1 MGNEHIKM
9 PDLGESVTEATVV
22 EWFVKVGDT
31 VNKYDPILEAQSDKV
46 VTEIPSEFDGKI
58 TEILVEEGE
67 TVPIGTNLLAIQ
79 VGDGADASDI
89 EEQAPDTSKEALQE
103 AFEPEVD
110 LETEKP
116 ETPSSSAPSGEMK
129 ARFSP
134 AVMRIAQEKK
144 IDLSQVEGTGR
155 HGRITRKDVENFEPK
170 EIHQEE
176 SERQEPIKQEK
187 VEQEVTRE
195 RPVESSSR
203 QEVVRADGVRLM
215 IAENV
220 TRSAQEI
227 PHAWMMVEADVTNIV
242 RLREKAKNSFEK
254 DEGIPLSFFPFF
266 VKAVAQALKKH
277 PLLNASWD
285 NGNIIY
291 HKDIN
296 LSIAVATDEHLFV
309 PVIKQADQYS
319 IKGLSKEIQRLADAV
334 RSGKL
339 GADEMKGGT
348 FTVNNTGSFGSVQS
362 MGIISSPQVA
372 ILQVET
378 ISKKILPTDEGFKVA
393 DMVNLSLSI
402 DHRLLDGLQAGRF
415 LQEVKSN
422 LSLFQNEAQ
431 LY

>member
-1 MGNEHIKM
+1 MGNKHIKM

-31 VNKYDPILEAQSDKV
+31 VSKYDPILEAQSDKV

-58 TEILVEEGE
+58 TEILVAEGE
-67 TVPIGTNLLAIQ
+67 TVPIGMNLLAIQ
-79 VGDGADASDI
+79 VGDDI
-89 EEQAPDTSKEALQE
+89 EDLEEIPDTPKEALQE
-103 AFEPEVD
+103 AFEPEAD
-110 LETEKP
+110 LETEEEK
-116 ETPSSSAPSGEMK
+116 PSSSAPSGEMK

-134 AVMRIAQEKK
+134 AVMRIAQEKN
-144 IDLSQVEGTGR
+144 IDLTQVEGTGR
-155 HGRITRKDVENFEPK
+155 HGRITRKDVENFKPK
-170 EIHQEE
+170 ELSQKEVVRE
-176 SERQEPIKQEK
+176 EK
-187 VEQEVTRE
+187 VEKEVVSDKPLET
-195 RPVESSSR
+195 SSR
-203 QEVVRADGVRLM
+203 QEVVRADGVRRM

-242 RLREKAKNSFEK
+242 RLREQTKDTFEK
-254 DEGIPLSFFPFF
+254 EEGIPLSFFPFF

-285 NGNIIY
+285 DGNIIY
-291 HKDIN
+291 HKAIN
-296 LSIAVATDEHLFV
+296 LSIAVATDDHLFV

-319 IKGLSKEIQRLADAV
+319 IKGLSKEIKRLADAV

-362 MGIISSPQVA
+362 MGIINPPQVA

-378 ISKKILPTDEGFKVA
+378 ISKKIVPTDEGFKVA

-415 LQEVKSN
+415 LQEVKAN
-422 LSLFQNEAQ
+422 LNLFQNEAQ

>member
-1 MGNEHIKM
+1 MGNKHIKM

-31 VNKYDPILEAQSDKV
+31 VSKYDPILEAQSDKV

-58 TEILVEEGE
+58 TEILVAEGE
-67 TVPIGTNLLAIQ
+67 TVPIGMNLLAIQ
-79 VGDGADASDI
+79 VGDDI
-89 EEQAPDTSKEALQE
+89 EDLEEIPDTPKEALQE
-103 AFEPEVD
+103 AFEPEAD
-110 LETEKP
+110 LETEEEK
-116 ETPSSSAPSGEMK
+116 PSSSAPSGEMK

-134 AVMRIAQEKK
+134 AVMRIAQEKN
-144 IDLSQVEGTGR
+144 IDLTQVEGTGR
-155 HGRITRKDVENFEPK
+155 HGRITRKDVENFKPK
-170 EIHQEE
+170 ELSQKEVVRE
-176 SERQEPIKQEK
+176 EK
-187 VEQEVTRE
+187 VEKEVVSDKPLET
-195 RPVESSSR
+195 SSR
-203 QEVVRADGVRLM
+203 QEVVRADGVRRM

-220 TRSAQEI
+220 SRSAQEI

-242 RLREKAKNSFEK
+242 RLREQTKDTFEK
-254 DEGIPLSFFPFF
+254 EEGIPLSFFPFF

-285 NGNIIY
+285 DGNIIY
-291 HKDIN
+291 HKAIN
-296 LSIAVATDEHLFV
+296 LSIAVATDDHLFV

-319 IKGLSKEIQRLADAV
+319 IKGLSKEIKRLADAV

-362 MGIISSPQVA
+362 MGIINPPQVA

-378 ISKKILPTDEGFKVA
+378 ISKKIVPTDEGFKVA

-415 LQEVKSN
+415 LQEVKAN
-422 LSLFQNEAQ
+422 LNLFQNEAQ

>member
-1 MGNEHIKM
+1 MGNKHIKM

-31 VNKYDPILEAQSDKV
+31 VSKYDPILEAQSDKV

-58 TEILVEEGE
+58 TEILVAEGE

-79 VGDGADASDI
+79 VGDDT
-89 EEQAPDTSKEALQE
+89 EELEEEIPDTPKEALQE
-103 AFEPEVD
+103 AFEPESD
-110 LETEKP
+110 LETEEEK
-116 ETPSSSAPSGEMK
+116 PSSSAPSGEMK

-134 AVMRIAQEKK
+134 AVMRIAQEKN
-144 IDLSQVEGTGR
+144 IDLTQVEGTGR
-155 HGRITRKDVENFEPK
+155 HGRITRKDVENFKPK
-170 EIHQEE
+170 ELSQKEVVRE
-176 SERQEPIKQEK
+176 EK
-187 VEQEVTRE
+187 VEKEVVSDKPLET
-195 RPVESSSR
+195 SSR
-203 QEVVRADGVRLM
+203 QEVVRADGVRRM

-242 RLREKAKNSFEK
+242 RLREQTKDTFEK

-285 NGNIIY
+285 DGNIIY
-291 HKDIN
+291 HKAIN
-296 LSIAVATDEHLFV
+296 LSIAVATDDHLFV

-319 IKGLSKEIQRLADAV
+319 IKGLSKEIKRLADAV

-362 MGIISSPQVA
+362 MGIINPPQVA

-378 ISKKILPTDEGFKVA
+378 ISKKIVPTDEGFKVA

-415 LQEVKSN
+415 LQEVKAN
-422 LSLFQNEAQ
+422 LNLFQNEAQ

>member
-1 MGNEHIKM
+1 MGNKHIKM

-31 VNKYDPILEAQSDKV
+31 VSKYDPILEAQSDKV

-58 TEILVEEGE
+58 TEILVAEGE
-67 TVPIGTNLLAIQ
+67 TVPIGMNLLAIQ
-79 VGDGADASDI
+79 VGDDI
-89 EEQAPDTSKEALQE
+89 EDLEEIPDTPKEALQE
-103 AFEPEVD
+103 AFEPEAD
-110 LETEKP
+110 LETEEEK
-116 ETPSSSAPSGEMK
+116 PSSSAPSGEMK

-134 AVMRIAQEKK
+134 AVMRIVQEKN
-144 IDLSQVEGTGR
+144 IDLTQVEGTGR
-155 HGRITRKDVENFEPK
+155 HGRITRKDVENFKPK
-170 EIHQEE
+170 ELSQKEVVRE
-176 SERQEPIKQEK
+176 EK
-187 VEQEVTRE
+187 VEKEVVSDKPLET
-195 RPVESSSR
+195 SSR
-203 QEVVRADGVRLM
+203 QEVVRADGVRRM

-242 RLREKAKNSFEK
+242 RLREQTKDTFEK

-285 NGNIIY
+285 DGNIIY
-291 HKDIN
+291 HKAIN
-296 LSIAVATDEHLFV
+296 LSIAVATDDHLFV

-319 IKGLSKEIQRLADAV
+319 IKGLSKEIKRLADAV

-362 MGIISSPQVA
+362 MGIINPPQVA

-378 ISKKILPTDEGFKVA
+378 ISKKIVPTDEGFKVA

-415 LQEVKSN
+415 LQEVKAN
-422 LSLFQNEAQ
+422 LNLFQNEAQ

>member
-1 MGNEHIKM
+1 MGNKHIKM

-31 VNKYDPILEAQSDKV
+31 VSKYDPILEAQSDKV

-58 TEILVEEGE
+58 TEILVAEGE

-79 VGDGADASDI
+79 VGDDI
-89 EEQAPDTSKEALQE
+89 EDLEEIPDTPKEALQE
-103 AFEPEVD
+103 AFEPEAD
-110 LETEKP
+110 LETEEEK
-116 ETPSSSAPSGEMK
+116 PSSSAPSGEMK

-134 AVMRIAQEKK
+134 AVMRIAQEKN
-144 IDLSQVEGTGR
+144 IDLIQVEGTGR
-155 HGRITRKDVENFEPK
+155 HGRITRKDVENFKPK
-170 EIHQEE
+170 ELSQKEVVRE
-176 SERQEPIKQEK
+176 EK
-187 VEQEVTRE
+187 VEKEVVSDKPLET
-195 RPVESSSR
+195 SSR
-203 QEVVRADGVRLM
+203 QEVVRADGVRRM

-242 RLREKAKNSFEK
+242 RLREQTKDTFEK
-254 DEGIPLSFFPFF
+254 EEGIPLSFFPFF

-285 NGNIIY
+285 DGNIIY
-291 HKDIN
+291 HKAIN
-296 LSIAVATDEHLFV
+296 LSIAVATDDHLFV

-319 IKGLSKEIQRLADAV
+319 IKGLSKEIKRLADAV

-362 MGIISSPQVA
+362 MGIINPPQVA

-378 ISKKILPTDEGFKVA
+378 ISKKIVPTDEGFKVA

-415 LQEVKSN
+415 LQEVKAN
-422 LSLFQNEAQ
+422 LNLFQNEAQ

>member
-1 MGNEHIKM
+1 MGNKHIKM

-31 VNKYDPILEAQSDKV
+31 VSKYDPILEAQSDKV

-58 TEILVEEGE
+58 TEILVAEGE
-67 TVPIGTNLLAIQ
+67 TVPIGMNLLAIQ
-79 VGDGADASDI
+79 VGDDI
-89 EEQAPDTSKEALQE
+89 EDLEEIPDTPKEALQE
-103 AFEPEVD
+103 AFEPEAD
-110 LETEKP
+110 LETEEEK
-116 ETPSSSAPSGEMK
+116 PSSSAPSGEMK

-134 AVMRIAQEKK
+134 AVMRIAQEKN
-144 IDLSQVEGTGR
+144 IDLTQVEGTGR
-155 HGRITRKDVENFEPK
+155 HGRITRKDVENFKPK
-170 EIHQEE
+170 ELSQKEVVRE
-176 SERQEPIKQEK
+176 EK
-187 VEQEVTRE
+187 VEKEVVSDKPLET
-195 RPVESSSR
+195 SSR
-203 QEVVRADGVRLM
+203 QEVVRADGVRRM

-242 RLREKAKNSFEK
+242 RLREQTKDTFEK
-254 DEGIPLSFFPFF
+254 EEVIPLSFFPFF

-285 NGNIIY
+285 DGNIIY
-291 HKDIN
+291 HKAIN
-296 LSIAVATDEHLFV
+296 LSIAVATDDHLFV

-319 IKGLSKEIQRLADAV
+319 IKGLSKEIKRLADAV

-362 MGIISSPQVA
+362 MGIINPPQVA

-378 ISKKILPTDEGFKVA
+378 ISKKIVPTDEGFKVA

-415 LQEVKSN
+415 LQEVKAN
-422 LSLFQNEAQ
+422 LNLFQNEAQ

>member
-1 MGNEHIKM
+1 MGNKHIKM

-31 VNKYDPILEAQSDKV
+31 VSKYDPILEAQSDKV

-58 TEILVEEGE
+58 TEILVAEGE

-79 VGDGADASDI
+79 VGVDI
-89 EEQAPDTSKEALQE
+89 EDLEEIPDTPKEALQE
-103 AFEPEVD
+103 AFEPEAD
-110 LETEKP
+110 LETEEEK
-116 ETPSSSAPSGEMK
+116 PSSSAPSGEMK

-134 AVMRIAQEKK
+134 AVMRIAQEKN
-144 IDLSQVEGTGR
+144 IDLTQVEGTGR
-155 HGRITRKDVENFEPK
+155 HGRITRKDVENFKPK
-170 EIHQEE
+170 ELSQKEVVRE
-176 SERQEPIKQEK
+176 EK
-187 VEQEVTRE
+187 VEKEVVSDKPLET
-195 RPVESSSR
+195 SSR
-203 QEVVRADGVRLM
+203 QEVVRADGVRRM

-242 RLREKAKNSFEK
+242 RLREQTKDTFEK
-254 DEGIPLSFFPFF
+254 EEGIPLSFFPFF

-285 NGNIIY
+285 DGNIIY
-291 HKDIN
+291 HKAIN
-296 LSIAVATDEHLFV
+296 LSIAVATDDHLFV

-319 IKGLSKEIQRLADAV
+319 IKGLSKEIKRLADAV

-362 MGIISSPQVA
+362 MGIINPPQVA

-378 ISKKILPTDEGFKVA
+378 ISKKIVPTDEGFKVA

-415 LQEVKSN
+415 LQEVKAN

>member
-1 MGNEHIKM
+1 MGNKHIKM

-31 VNKYDPILEAQSDKV
+31 VSKYDPILEAQSDKV

-58 TEILVEEGE
+58 TEILVAEGE

-79 VGDGADASDI
+79 VGDDT
-89 EEQAPDTSKEALQE
+89 EELEEEIPDTPKEALQE
-103 AFEPEVD
+103 AFEPEAD
-110 LETEKP
+110 LETEEEK
-116 ETPSSSAPSGEMK
+116 PSSSAPSGEMK

-134 AVMRIAQEKK
+134 AVMRIAQEKN
-144 IDLSQVEGTGR
+144 IDLIQVEGTGR
-155 HGRITRKDVENFEPK
+155 HGRITRKDVENFKPK
-170 EIHQEE
+170 ELSQKEVVRE
-176 SERQEPIKQEK
+176 EK
-187 VEQEVTRE
+187 VEKEVVSDKPLET
-195 RPVESSSR
+195 SSR
-203 QEVVRADGVRLM
+203 QEVVRADGVRRM

-242 RLREKAKNSFEK
+242 RLREQTKDTFEK
-254 DEGIPLSFFPFF
+254 EEGIPLSFFPFF

-285 NGNIIY
+285 DGNIIY
-291 HKDIN
+291 HKAIN
-296 LSIAVATDEHLFV
+296 LSIAVATDDHLFV

-319 IKGLSKEIQRLADAV
+319 IKGLSKEIKRLADAV
-334 RSGKL
+334 LSGKL

-362 MGIISSPQVA
+362 MGIINPPQVA

-378 ISKKILPTDEGFKVA
+378 ISKKIVPTDEGFKVA

-415 LQEVKSN
+415 LQEVKAN

>member
-1 MGNEHIKM
+1 MGNKHIKM

-31 VNKYDPILEAQSDKV
+31 VSKYDPILEAQSDKV

-58 TEILVEEGE
+58 TEILVAEGE

-79 VGDGADASDI
+79 VGDDI
-89 EEQAPDTSKEALQE
+89 EDLEEIPDTPKEALQE
-103 AFEPEVD
+103 AFEPEAD
-110 LETEKP
+110 LETEEEK
-116 ETPSSSAPSGEMK
+116 PSSSAPSGEMK

-134 AVMRIAQEKK
+134 AVMRIAQEKN
-144 IDLSQVEGTGR
+144 IDLTQVEGTGR
-155 HGRITRKDVENFEPK
+155 HGRITRKDVENFKPK
-170 EIHQEE
+170 ELSQKEVVRE
-176 SERQEPIKQEK
+176 EK
-187 VEQEVTRE
+187 VEKEVVSDKPLET
-195 RPVESSSR
+195 SSR
-203 QEVVRADGVRLM
+203 QEVVRADGVRRM

-242 RLREKAKNSFEK
+242 RLREQTKDTFEK
-254 DEGIPLSFFPFF
+254 EEGIPLSFFPFF

-285 NGNIIY
+285 DGNIIY
-291 HKDIN
+291 HKAIN
-296 LSIAVATDEHLFV
+296 LSIAVATDDHLFV

-319 IKGLSKEIQRLADAV
+319 IKGLSKEIKRLADAV
-334 RSGKL
+334 LSGKL

-362 MGIISSPQVA
+362 MGIINPPQVA

-378 ISKKILPTDEGFKVA
+378 ISKKIVPTDEGFKVA

-415 LQEVKSN
+415 LQEVKAN
-422 LSLFQNEAQ
+422 LNLFQNEAQ

>member
-1 MGNEHIKM
+1 MGNKHIKM

-31 VNKYDPILEAQSDKV
+31 VSKYDPILEAQSDKV

-58 TEILVEEGE
+58 TEILVAEGE

-79 VGDGADASDI
+79 VGDDI
-89 EEQAPDTSKEALQE
+89 EDLEEIPDTPKEALQE
-103 AFEPEVD
+103 AFEPEAD
-110 LETEKP
+110 LETEEEK
-116 ETPSSSAPSGEMK
+116 PSSSAPSGEMK

-134 AVMRIAQEKK
+134 AVMRIAQEKN
-144 IDLSQVEGTGR
+144 IDLTQVEGTGR
-155 HGRITRKDVENFEPK
+155 HGRITRKDVENFKPK
-170 EIHQEE
+170 ELSQKEVVRE
-176 SERQEPIKQEK
+176 EK
-187 VEQEVTRE
+187 VEKEVVSDKPLET
-195 RPVESSSR
+195 SSR
-203 QEVVRADGVRLM
+203 QEVVRADGVRRM

-242 RLREKAKNSFEK
+242 RLREQTKDTFEK

-285 NGNIIY
+285 DGNIIY
-291 HKDIN
+291 HKAIN
-296 LSIAVATDEHLFV
+296 LSIAVATDDHLFV

-319 IKGLSKEIQRLADAV
+319 IKGLSKEIKRLADAV

-362 MGIISSPQVA
+362 MGIINPPQVA

-378 ISKKILPTDEGFKVA
+378 ISKKIVPTDEGFKVA

-415 LQEVKSN
+415 LQEVKAN
-422 LSLFQNEAQ
+422 LNLFQNEAQ

>member
-1 MGNEHIKM
+1 MGTKHIKM

-46 VTEIPSEFDGKI
+46 VTEIPSEFDGEI
-58 TEILVEEGE
+58 TEFLVEEGE
-67 TVPIGTNLLAIQ
+67 TVPIGTKLLAIQ
-79 VGDGADASDI
+79 VSDGADDA
-89 EEQAPDTSKEALQE
+89 EEPVEEETPDTPKEALQE
-103 AFEPEVD
+103 AFESDAD
-110 LETEKP
+110 LEEDEQEKP
-116 ETPSSSAPSGEMK
+116 SAPSGEMK

-134 AVMRIAQEKK
+134 AVMRIAQEKN
-144 IDLSQVEGTGR
+144 IDLSQVEGSGR
-155 HGRITRKDVENFEPK
+155 HGRITRKDVENFEPAQAKKK
-170 EIHQEE
+170 ETV
-176 SERQEPIKQEK
+176 RDEK
-187 VEQEVTRE
+187 VARE
-195 RPVESSSR
+195 TETKRPLETSGA
-203 QEVVRADGVRLM
+203 QEVVRADGVRRM

-227 PHAWMMVEADVTNIV
+227 PHAWMMVEADVTNLV
-242 RLREKAKNSFEK
+242 RLREKAKEQFQKE
-254 DEGIPLSFFPFF
+254 EGLSLSFFPFF

-285 NGNIIY
+285 DGNIVY
-291 HKDIN
+291 HKNIN
-296 LSIAVATDEHLFV
+296 LSIAVATDEHLYV

-319 IKGLSKEIQRLADAV
+319 VKGISKEIQRLADAV
-334 RSGKL
+334 RAGKL
-339 GADEMKGGT
+339 GADDMKGGT

-362 MGIISSPQVA
+362 MGIINHPQVA

-378 ISKKILPTDEGFKVA
+378 ISKKIVPTDDGFKVA

-415 LQEVKSN
+415 LQEVKAN
-422 LSLFQNEAQ
+422 LALFKDEAQ

>member
-1 MGNEHIKM
+1 MGNKHIKM

-31 VNKYDPILEAQSDKV
+31 VSKYDPILEAQSDKV

-58 TEILVEEGE
+58 TEILVAEGE

-79 VGDGADASDI
+79 VGDDT
-89 EEQAPDTSKEALQE
+89 EELEEEIPDTPKEALQE
-103 AFEPEVD
+103 AFEPEAD
-110 LETEKP
+110 LETEEEK
-116 ETPSSSAPSGEMK
+116 PSSSAPSGEMK

-134 AVMRIAQEKK
+134 AVMRIAQEKN
-144 IDLSQVEGTGR
+144 IDLTQVEGTGR
-155 HGRITRKDVENFEPK
+155 HGRITRKDVENFKPK
-170 EIHQEE
+170 ELSQKEVVRE
-176 SERQEPIKQEK
+176 EK
-187 VEQEVTRE
+187 VEKEVVSDKPLET
-195 RPVESSSR
+195 SSR
-203 QEVVRADGVRLM
+203 QEVVRADGVRRM

-242 RLREKAKNSFEK
+242 RLREQTKDTFEK
-254 DEGIPLSFFPFF
+254 EEGIPLSFFPFF

-285 NGNIIY
+285 DGNIIY
-291 HKDIN
+291 HKAIN
-296 LSIAVATDEHLFV
+296 LSIAVATDDHLFV

-319 IKGLSKEIQRLADAV
+319 IKGLSKEIKRLADAV
-334 RSGKL
+334 LSGKL

-362 MGIISSPQVA
+362 MGIINPPQVA

-378 ISKKILPTDEGFKVA
+378 ISKKIVPTDEGFKVA

-415 LQEVKSN
+415 LQEVKAN
-422 LSLFQNEAQ
+422 LNLFQNEAQ

>member
-1 MGNEHIKM
+1 MGNKHIKM

-31 VNKYDPILEAQSDKV
+31 VSKYDPILEAQSDKV

-79 VGDGADASDI
+79 VGDDT
-89 EEQAPDTSKEALQE
+89 EELEEEIPDTPKEALQE
-103 AFEPEVD
+103 AFEPESD
-110 LETEKP
+110 LETEEEK
-116 ETPSSSAPSGEMK
+116 PSSSAPSGEMK

-134 AVMRIAQEKK
+134 AVMRIAQEKN
-144 IDLSQVEGTGR
+144 IDLIQVEGTGR
-155 HGRITRKDVENFEPK
+155 HGRITRKDVENFKPK
-170 EIHQEE
+170 ELSQKEVVRE
-176 SERQEPIKQEK
+176 EK
-187 VEQEVTRE
+187 VEKEVVSDKPLET
-195 RPVESSSR
+195 SSR
-203 QEVVRADGVRLM
+203 QEVVRADGVRRM

-242 RLREKAKNSFEK
+242 RLREQTKDTFEK
-254 DEGIPLSFFPFF
+254 EEGIPLSFFPFF

-285 NGNIIY
+285 DGNIIY
-291 HKDIN
+291 HKAIN
-296 LSIAVATDEHLFV
+296 LSIAVATDDHLFV

-319 IKGLSKEIQRLADAV
+319 IKGLSKEIKRLADAV

-362 MGIISSPQVA
+362 MGIINPPQVA

-378 ISKKILPTDEGFKVA
+378 ISKKIVPTDEGFKVA

-415 LQEVKSN
+415 LQEVKAN
-422 LSLFQNEAQ
+422 LNLFQNEAQ

>member
-1 MGNEHIKM
+1 MGNKHIKM

-31 VNKYDPILEAQSDKV
+31 VSKYDPILEAQSDKV

-79 VGDGADASDI
+79 VDYT
-89 EEQAPDTSKEALQE
+89 EELEEEIPDTPKEALQE
-103 AFEPEVD
+103 AFEPEAD
-110 LETEKP
+110 LETEEEK
-116 ETPSSSAPSGEMK
+116 PSSNAPSGEMK

-134 AVMRIAQEKK
+134 AVMRIAQEKN
-144 IDLSQVEGTGR
+144 IDLTQVEGTGR
-155 HGRITRKDVENFEPK
+155 HGRITRKDVENFKPK
-170 EIHQEE
+170 ELSQKEVVRE
-176 SERQEPIKQEK
+176 EK
-187 VEQEVTRE
+187 VEKEVVSDKPLET
-195 RPVESSSR
+195 SSR
-203 QEVVRADGVRLM
+203 QEVVRADGVRRM

-242 RLREKAKNSFEK
+242 RLREQTKDTFEK
-254 DEGIPLSFFPFF
+254 EEGIPLSFFPFF

-285 NGNIIY
+285 DGNIIY
-291 HKDIN
+291 HKAIN
-296 LSIAVATDEHLFV
+296 LSIAVATDDHLFV

-319 IKGLSKEIQRLADAV
+319 IKGLSKEIKRLADAV

-362 MGIISSPQVA
+362 MGIINPPQVA

-378 ISKKILPTDEGFKVA
+378 ISKKIVPTDEGFKVA

-415 LQEVKSN
+415 LQEVKAN
-422 LSLFQNEAQ
+422 LNLFQNEAQ

>member
-1 MGNEHIKM
+1 MGNKHIKM

-31 VNKYDPILEAQSDKV
+31 VSKYDPILEAQSDKV

-58 TEILVEEGE
+58 TEILVAEGE
-67 TVPIGTNLLAIQ
+67 TVPIGMNLLAIQ
-79 VGDGADASDI
+79 VGDDI
-89 EEQAPDTSKEALQE
+89 EDLEEIPDTPKEALQE
-103 AFEPEVD
+103 AFEPEAD
-110 LETEKP
+110 LETEEEK
-116 ETPSSSAPSGEMK
+116 PSSSAPSGEMK

-134 AVMRIAQEKK
+134 AVMRIAQEKN
-144 IDLSQVEGTGR
+144 IDLIQVEGTGR
-155 HGRITRKDVENFEPK
+155 HGRITRKDVENFKPK
-170 EIHQEE
+170 ELSQKEVVRE
-176 SERQEPIKQEK
+176 EK
-187 VEQEVTRE
+187 VEKEVVSNKPLET
-195 RPVESSSR
+195 SSR
-203 QEVVRADGVRLM
+203 QEVVRADGVRRM

-242 RLREKAKNSFEK
+242 RLREQTKDTFEK
-254 DEGIPLSFFPFF
+254 EEGIPLSFFPFF

-285 NGNIIY
+285 DGNIIY
-291 HKDIN
+291 HKAIN
-296 LSIAVATDEHLFV
+296 LSIAVATDDHLFV

-319 IKGLSKEIQRLADAV
+319 IKGLSKEIKRLADAV

-362 MGIISSPQVA
+362 IGIINPPQVA

-378 ISKKILPTDEGFKVA
+378 ISKKIVPTDEGFKVA

-415 LQEVKSN
+415 LQEVKAN
-422 LSLFQNEAQ
+422 LNLFQNEAQ

>member
-1 MGNEHIKM
+1 MGNKHIKM

-31 VNKYDPILEAQSDKV
+31 VSKYDPILEAQSDKV

-58 TEILVEEGE
+58 TEILVAEGE

-79 VGDGADASDI
+79 VGDDT
-89 EEQAPDTSKEALQE
+89 EELEEEIPDTPKEALQE
-103 AFEPEVD
+103 AFEPEAD
-110 LETEKP
+110 LETEEEK
-116 ETPSSSAPSGEMK
+116 PSSSAPSGEMK

-134 AVMRIAQEKK
+134 AVMRIAQEKN
-144 IDLSQVEGTGR
+144 IDLIQVEGTGR
-155 HGRITRKDVENFEPK
+155 HGRITRKDVENFKPK
-170 EIHQEE
+170 ELSQKEVVRE
-176 SERQEPIKQEK
+176 EK
-187 VEQEVTRE
+187 VEKEVVSDKPLET
-195 RPVESSSR
+195 SSR
-203 QEVVRADGVRLM
+203 QEVVRADGVRRM

-242 RLREKAKNSFEK
+242 RLREQTKDTFEK
-254 DEGIPLSFFPFF
+254 EEGIPLSFFPFF

-285 NGNIIY
+285 DGNIIY
-291 HKDIN
+291 HKAIN
-296 LSIAVATDEHLFV
+296 LSIAVATDDHLFV

-319 IKGLSKEIQRLADAV
+319 IKGLSKEIKRLADAV

-362 MGIISSPQVA
+362 MGIINPPQVA

-378 ISKKILPTDEGFKVA
+378 ISKKIVPTDEGFKVA

-415 LQEVKSN
+415 LQEVKAN

>member
-1 MGNEHIKM
+1 MGNKHIKM

-31 VNKYDPILEAQSDKV
+31 VSKYDPILEAQSDKV

-58 TEILVEEGE
+58 TEILVAEGE
-67 TVPIGTNLLAIQ
+67 TVPIGMNLLAIQ
-79 VGDGADASDI
+79 VGDDI
-89 EEQAPDTSKEALQE
+89 EDLEEIPDTPKEALQE
-103 AFEPEVD
+103 AFEPEAD
-110 LETEKP
+110 LETEEEK
-116 ETPSSSAPSGEMK
+116 PSSSAPSGEMK

-134 AVMRIAQEKK
+134 AVMRIAQEKN
-144 IDLSQVEGTGR
+144 IDLIQVEGTGR
-155 HGRITRKDVENFEPK
+155 HGRITRKDVENFKPK
-170 EIHQEE
+170 ELSQKEVVRE
-176 SERQEPIKQEK
+176 EK
-187 VEQEVTRE
+187 VEKEVVSDKPLET
-195 RPVESSSR
+195 SSR
-203 QEVVRADGVRLM
+203 QEVVRADGVRRM

-242 RLREKAKNSFEK
+242 RLREQTKDTFEK

-285 NGNIIY
+285 DGNIIY
-291 HKDIN
+291 HKAIN
-296 LSIAVATDEHLFV
+296 LSIAVATDDHLFV

-319 IKGLSKEIQRLADAV
+319 IKGLSKEIKRLADAV

-362 MGIISSPQVA
+362 MGIINPPQVA

-378 ISKKILPTDEGFKVA
+378 ISKKIVPTDEGFKVA

-415 LQEVKSN
+415 LQEVKAN
-422 LSLFQNEAQ
+422 LNLFQNEAQ

>member
-1 MGNEHIKM
+1 MGNKHIKM

-31 VNKYDPILEAQSDKV
+31 VSKYDPILEAQSDKV

-58 TEILVEEGE
+58 TEILVAEGE

-79 VGDGADASDI
+79 VGDDT
-89 EEQAPDTSKEALQE
+89 EELEEEIPDTPKEALQE
-103 AFEPEVD
+103 AFEPEAD
-110 LETEKP
+110 LETEEEKS
-116 ETPSSSAPSGEMK
+116 SSSAPSGEMK

-134 AVMRIAQEKK
+134 AVMRIAQEKN
-144 IDLSQVEGTGR
+144 IDLIQVEGTGR
-155 HGRITRKDVENFEPK
+155 HGRITRKDVENFKPK
-170 EIHQEE
+170 ELSQKEVVRE
-176 SERQEPIKQEK
+176 EK
-187 VEQEVTRE
+187 VEKEVVSDKPLET
-195 RPVESSSR
+195 SSR
-203 QEVVRADGVRLM
+203 QEVVRADGVRRM

-242 RLREKAKNSFEK
+242 RLREQTKDTFEK
-254 DEGIPLSFFPFF
+254 EEGIPLSFFPFF

-285 NGNIIY
+285 DGNIIY
-291 HKDIN
+291 HKAIN
-296 LSIAVATDEHLFV
+296 LSIAVATDDHLFV

-319 IKGLSKEIQRLADAV
+319 IKGLSKEIKRLADAV

-362 MGIISSPQVA
+362 MGIINPPQVA

-378 ISKKILPTDEGFKVA
+378 ISKKIVPTDEGFKVA

-415 LQEVKSN
+415 LQEVKAN

>member
-1 MGNEHIKM
+1 MGNKHIKM

-31 VNKYDPILEAQSDKV
+31 VSKYDPILEAQSDKV

-58 TEILVEEGE
+58 TEILVAEGE
-67 TVPIGTNLLAIQ
+67 TVPIGMNLLAIQ
-79 VGDGADASDI
+79 VGDDI
-89 EEQAPDTSKEALQE
+89 EDLEEIPDTPKEALQE
-103 AFEPEVD
+103 AFEPEAD
-110 LETEKP
+110 LETEEEK
-116 ETPSSSAPSGEMK
+116 PSSSAPSGEMK

-134 AVMRIAQEKK
+134 AVMRIAQEKN
-144 IDLSQVEGTGR
+144 IDLTQVEGTGR
-155 HGRITRKDVENFEPK
+155 HGRITRKDVENFKPK
-170 EIHQEE
+170 ELSQKEVVRE
-176 SERQEPIKQEK
+176 EK
-187 VEQEVTRE
+187 VEKEVVSDKPLET
-195 RPVESSSR
+195 SSR
-203 QEVVRADGVRLM
+203 QEVVRADGVRRM

-242 RLREKAKNSFEK
+242 RLREQTKDTFEK

-285 NGNIIY
+285 DGNIIY
-291 HKDIN
+291 HKAIN
-296 LSIAVATDEHLFV
+296 LSIAVATDDHLFV

-319 IKGLSKEIQRLADAV
+319 IKGLSKEIKRLADAV

-362 MGIISSPQVA
+362 MGIINPPQVA

-378 ISKKILPTDEGFKVA
+378 ISKKIVPTDEGFKVA

-415 LQEVKSN
+415 LQEVKAN
-422 LSLFQNEAQ
+422 LNLFQNEAQ

>member
-1 MGNEHIKM
+1 MGNKHIKM

-31 VNKYDPILEAQSDKV
+31 VSKYDPILEAQSDKV

-58 TEILVEEGE
+58 TEILVAEGE

-79 VGDGADASDI
+79 VGDDI
-89 EEQAPDTSKEALQE
+89 EDLEEIPDTPKEALQE
-103 AFEPEVD
+103 AFEPEAD
-110 LETEKP
+110 LETEEEK
-116 ETPSSSAPSGEMK
+116 PSSSAPSGEMK

-134 AVMRIAQEKK
+134 AVMRIAQEKN
-144 IDLSQVEGTGR
+144 IDLTQVEGTGR
-155 HGRITRKDVENFEPK
+155 HGRITRKDVENFKPK
-170 EIHQEE
+170 ELSQKEVVRE
-176 SERQEPIKQEK
+176 EK
-187 VEQEVTRE
+187 VEKEVVSDKPLET
-195 RPVESSSR
+195 SSR
-203 QEVVRADGVRLM
+203 QEVVRADGVRRM

-242 RLREKAKNSFEK
+242 RLREQTKDTFEK
-254 DEGIPLSFFPFF
+254 EEGIPLSFFPFF

-285 NGNIIY
+285 DGNIIY
-291 HKDIN
+291 HKAIN
-296 LSIAVATDEHLFV
+296 LSIAVATDDHLFV

-319 IKGLSKEIQRLADAV
+319 IKGLSKEIKRLADAV

-362 MGIISSPQVA
+362 MGIINPPQVA

-378 ISKKILPTDEGFKVA
+378 ISKKIVPTDEGFKVA

-415 LQEVKSN
+415 LQEVKAN
-422 LSLFQNEAQ
+422 LNLFQNEAQ

>member
-1 MGNEHIKM
+1 MGNKHIKM

-31 VNKYDPILEAQSDKV
+31 VSKYDPILEAQSDKV
-46 VTEIPSEFDGKI
+46 VTEIPSEFDGEI
-58 TEILVEEGE
+58 TEILVAEGE

-79 VGDGADASDI
+79 VGDDI
-89 EEQAPDTSKEALQE
+89 EDLEEIPDTPKEALQE
-103 AFEPEVD
+103 AFEPEAD
-110 LETEKP
+110 LETEEEK
-116 ETPSSSAPSGEMK
+116 PSSSAPSGEMK

-134 AVMRIAQEKK
+134 AVMRIAQEKN
-144 IDLSQVEGTGR
+144 IDLTQVEGTGR

-170 EIHQEE
+170 ELSQKEVVRE
-176 SERQEPIKQEK
+176 EK
-187 VEQEVTRE
+187 VEKEVVSDKPLET
-195 RPVESSSR
+195 SSR
-203 QEVVRADGVRLM
+203 QEVVRADGVRRM

-242 RLREKAKNSFEK
+242 RLREQTKDTFEK
-254 DEGIPLSFFPFF
+254 EEGIPLSFFPFF

-285 NGNIIY
+285 DGNIIY
-291 HKDIN
+291 HKAIN
-296 LSIAVATDEHLFV
+296 LSIAVATDDHLFV

-319 IKGLSKEIQRLADAV
+319 IKGLSKEIKRLADAV

-348 FTVNNTGSFGSVQS
+348 FTVNNTGSFGSVHS
-362 MGIISSPQVA
+362 MGIINPPQVA

-378 ISKKILPTDEGFKVA
+378 ISKKIVPTDEGFKVA

-415 LQEVKSN
+415 LQEVKAN
-422 LSLFQNEAQ
+422 LNLFQNEAQ

>member
-1 MGNEHIKM
+1 MGNKHIKM

-31 VNKYDPILEAQSDKV
+31 VSKYDPILEAQSDKV

-58 TEILVEEGE
+58 TEILVAEGE

-79 VGDGADASDI
+79 VGDDI
-89 EEQAPDTSKEALQE
+89 EDLEEIPDNPKEALQE
-103 AFEPEVD
+103 AFEPEAD
-110 LETEKP
+110 LETEEEK
-116 ETPSSSAPSGEMK
+116 PSSSAPSGEMK

-134 AVMRIAQEKK
+134 AVMRIAQEKN
-144 IDLSQVEGTGR
+144 IDLTQVEGTGR
-155 HGRITRKDVENFEPK
+155 HGRITRKDVENFKPK
-170 EIHQEE
+170 ELSQKEVVRE
-176 SERQEPIKQEK
+176 EK
-187 VEQEVTRE
+187 VEKEVVSDKPLET
-195 RPVESSSR
+195 SSR
-203 QEVVRADGVRLM
+203 QEVVRADGVRRM

-242 RLREKAKNSFEK
+242 RLREQTKDTFEK
-254 DEGIPLSFFPFF
+254 EEGIPLSFFPFF

-285 NGNIIY
+285 DGNIIY
-291 HKDIN
+291 HKAIN
-296 LSIAVATDEHLFV
+296 LSIAVATDDHLFV

-319 IKGLSKEIQRLADAV
+319 IKGLSKEIKRLADAV

-362 MGIISSPQVA
+362 MGIINPPQVA

-378 ISKKILPTDEGFKVA
+378 ISKKIVPTDEGFKVA

-415 LQEVKSN
+415 LQEVKAN
-422 LSLFQNEAQ
+422 LNLFQNEAQ

>member
-1 MGNEHIKM
+1 MGNKHIKM

-31 VNKYDPILEAQSDKV
+31 VSKYDPILEAQSDKV

-79 VGDGADASDI
+79 VGDDT
-89 EEQAPDTSKEALQE
+89 EELEEEIPDTPKEALQE
-103 AFEPEVD
+103 AFEPEAD
-110 LETEKP
+110 LETEEEK
-116 ETPSSSAPSGEMK
+116 PSSSAPSGEMK

-134 AVMRIAQEKK
+134 AVMRIAQEKN
-144 IDLSQVEGTGR
+144 IDLIQVEGTGR
-155 HGRITRKDVENFEPK
+155 HGRITRKDVENFKPK
-170 EIHQEE
+170 ELSQKEVVRE
-176 SERQEPIKQEK
+176 EK
-187 VEQEVTRE
+187 VEKEVVSDKPLET
-195 RPVESSSR
+195 SSR
-203 QEVVRADGVRLM
+203 QEVVRADGVRRM

-242 RLREKAKNSFEK
+242 RLREQTKDTFEK

-285 NGNIIY
+285 DGNIIY
-291 HKDIN
+291 HKAIN
-296 LSIAVATDEHLFV
+296 LSIAVATDDHLFV

-319 IKGLSKEIQRLADAV
+319 IKGLSKEIKRLADAV

-362 MGIISSPQVA
+362 MGIINPPQVA

-378 ISKKILPTDEGFKVA
+378 ISKKIVPTDEGFKVA

-415 LQEVKSN
+415 LQEVKAN